1 MATPLGLVML
11 LSDPKM
17 DDTGHTQ
24 QVDEHEVEEQ
34 QAEVREQAQQ
44 IWNNAE
50 PAEHHLFFVCW
61 RVSVNGLKVYRG
73 DLTIDGVKC
82 DGMLLV
88 PMHDAE
94 RNLQNLTFLGLTERH
109 YLAKDH
115 FMGTYFGFGSHK
127 PNCVI
132 AITEGIIRGA
142 KFHETS
148 GRPVAVAF
156 TAANVPN
163 VKRLM
168 RERYPDAKI
177 VLVARDG
184 SIQSADMNTH
194 AADAS
199 GDSAAALGLAG
210 EDAADEHSTA
220 PAAATEPLQGESQ
233 APPASCRTSE
243 ENALL
248 KPESAEA
255 QLLLNWIQRKELA
268 ELTRKQVMQFGP
280 NSIRYAPF
288 AKAALRALVRSGWL
302 STEDDSQYVLTPAAS
317 VTIGADRQLSP

>member
-1 MATPLGLVML
+1 VIREMAVQ
-11 LSDPKM
+11 K
-17 DDTGHTQ
+17 
-24 QVDEHEVEEQ
+24 HEQEGEQ
-34 QAEVREQAQQ
+34 RQAEIREQAHR

-50 PAEHHLFFVCW
+50 PAEHHLFFLRW

-115 FMGTYFGFGSHK
+115 FMGTYFSFGSHK
-127 PNCVI
+127 PNCLI

-142 KFHETS
+142 KFHET
-148 GRPVAVAF
+148 GGHPVAVAF

-199 GDSAAALGLAG
+199 GDSAGA
-210 EDAADEHSTA
+210 TA
-220 PAAATEPLQGESQ
+220 PVGEHATDERSNAPRAPTKPLEGPSQ
-233 APPASCRTSE
+233 APASCRTSE
-243 ENALL
+243 VNALL
-248 KPESAEA
+248 KPESEEAE
-255 QLLLNWIQRKELA
+255 LLLSWVQRKELA
-268 ELTRKQVMQFGP
+268 EFTRRQVLQYGP
-280 NSIRYAPF
+280 NSIRLAPI
-288 AKAALRALVRSGWL
+288 AGAALRQLVAGGWL
-302 STEDDSQYVLTPAAS
+302 LTQDNNQYRVAPAALAAFS
-317 VTIGADRQLSP
+317 RDPQPA

>member
-1 MATPLGLVML
+1 VKSTESQAEI
-11 LSDPKM
+11 
-17 DDTGHTQ
+17 Q
-24 QVDEHEVEEQ
+24 Q
-34 QAEVREQAQQ
+34 QAQE
-44 IWNNAE
+44 IWDGAAAA
-50 PAEHHLFFVCW
+50 PDQHPFFACW
-61 RVSVNGLKVYRG
+61 GVSVDGLRLYRG
-73 DLTIDGVKC
+73 DLSIDGVRC

-243 ENALL
+243 ENALP
-248 KPESAEA
+248 KPESDES
-255 QLLLNWIQRKELA
+255 QLLLNWVQRKKLT
-268 ELTRKQVMQFGP
+268 ELTRRQVMQFGP
-280 NSIRYAPF
+280 NSIRYAPI
-288 AKAALRALVRSGWL
+288 ARAALRQLVAGGWLLTQDNNQYRVAPAALVAFSR
-302 STEDDSQYVLTPAAS
+302 E
-317 VTIGADRQLSP
+317 RQSA